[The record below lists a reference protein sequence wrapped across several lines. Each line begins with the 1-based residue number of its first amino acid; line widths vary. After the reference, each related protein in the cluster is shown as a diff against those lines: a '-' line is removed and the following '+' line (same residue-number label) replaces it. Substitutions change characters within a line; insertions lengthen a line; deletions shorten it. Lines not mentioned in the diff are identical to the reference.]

1 MAKNKDGKSYGFL
14 FLIYIGVPIIGLL
27 VWFITYLYLLFSED
41 YYIASLAISILVVL
55 VIFLTRRLNK
65 LYSGISRR
73 LALIYLWV
81 FSFVLI
87 VMINDSK
94 LHHIE
99 FKKNYTPSWDTIK
112 RYEERSNKINLV
124 DWQFE
129 AFGFKL
135 EEKFEI
141 EHLIY
146 LQDGFVDM
154 VYINIYQVKD
164 SHIELIRDL
173 FRKNVKYV
181 EKNTWNICSGN
192 RYSNKAVANNKTE
205 IYYDSYCGKG
215 ERNGDNNVSAE
226 CIVFSKFEDAID
238 GEGRKHE
245 ICLFDKYLQFYYG
258 EM

>member
-1 MAKNKDGKSYGFL
+1 MKKLLLLKWFMKYLMGGFL
-14 FLIYIGVPIIGLL
+14 IILIIIISTCS
-27 VWFITYLYLLFSED
+27 FIFYTSEPNEPYD
-41 YYIASLAISILVVL
+41 NSIENNE
-55 VIFLTRRLNK
+55 RL
-65 LYSGISRR
+65 R
-73 LALIYLWV
+73 
-81 FSFVLI
+81 
-87 VMINDSK
+87 
-94 LHHIE
+94 
-99 FKKNYTPSWDTIK
+99 
-112 RYEERSNKINLV
+112 NKISNEISLGQV
-124 DWQFE
+124 E

-135 EEKFEI
+135 EEKYET
-141 EHLIY
+141 EYLIGVE
-146 LQDGFVDM
+146 DGFVDM
-154 VYINIYQVKD
+154 VFINIYQVKD

-192 RYSNKAVANNKTE
+192 RYSKKAVANNKTE